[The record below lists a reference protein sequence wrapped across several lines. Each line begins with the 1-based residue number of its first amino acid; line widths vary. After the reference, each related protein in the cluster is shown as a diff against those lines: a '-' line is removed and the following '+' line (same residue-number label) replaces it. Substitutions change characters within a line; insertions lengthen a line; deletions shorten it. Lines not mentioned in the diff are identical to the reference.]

1 MTLFVLL
8 YQTESV
14 TQQLATVKNFYT
26 LIETKNKML
35 DGVVPYPR
43 RDVKASTNETGMEV
57 EFR

>member
-26 LIETKNKML
+26 LTETNNKML
-35 DGVVPYPR
+35 DVVVPYPR
-43 RDVKASTNETGMEV
+43 QDVKASPDETGMEV